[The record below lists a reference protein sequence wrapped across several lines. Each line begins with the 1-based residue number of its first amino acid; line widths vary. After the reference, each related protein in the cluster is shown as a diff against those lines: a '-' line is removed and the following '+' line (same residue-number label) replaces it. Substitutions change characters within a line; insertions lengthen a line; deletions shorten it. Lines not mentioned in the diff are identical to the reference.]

1 MDLSDFGSWASI
13 ISLIIGLIFGFLTC
27 KKTSKQNNFS
37 IGNFGNSSQ
46 SSLFCRPYATAI
58 STKRRYLVLS

>member
-37 IGNFGNSSQ
+37 IGNSGNSSQ
-46 SSLFCRPYATAI
+46 SNSN
-58 STKRRYLVLS
+58 KQ

>member
-13 ISLIIGLIFGFLTC
+13 ISLIIGLIVGFLTC

-37 IGNFGNSSQ
+37 IGNSGNSSQ
-46 SSLFCRPYATAI
+46 SNSN
-58 STKRRYLVLS
+58 KQ